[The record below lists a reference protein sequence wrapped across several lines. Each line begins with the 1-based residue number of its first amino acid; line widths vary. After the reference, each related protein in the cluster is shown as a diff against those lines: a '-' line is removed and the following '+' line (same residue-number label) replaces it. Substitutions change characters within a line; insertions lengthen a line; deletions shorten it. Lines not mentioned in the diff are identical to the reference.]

1 MGLEYR
7 HVAGGDM
14 LVQPNAPSA
23 RRAVHMVF
31 AGERVRAAYL
41 EAVPELAEPRL
52 VRGLPLISIDGLVR
66 MKLTSF
72 WLKDQTHLKDM
83 DEAGLITP
91 NIEAGL
97 PEVFR
102 ERLRQVREA
111 D

>member
-1 MGLEYR
+1 M
-7 HVAGGDM
+7 AGDDT
-14 LVQPNAPSA
+14 LVQANGPSA

-41 EAVPELAEPRL
+41 EAVPDLAEPKL

-72 WLKDQTHLKDM
+72 RLKDQTHLKDM

-91 NIEAGL
+91 DFEAGL
-97 PEVFR
+97 PEGFR

-111 D
+111 E